1 MQIVQPVGFGKVVK
15 ANHDDRQPQDYS
27 LFQLAL
33 LILHDACPPDPTKYL
48 CEMGEECEN
57 DCERC
62 WEKYLFWAVNGYK
75 GDPYKWDKAIEGREG

>member
-1 MQIVQPVGFGKVVK
+1 MLSVSLVKQIAAESPVKSPK
-15 ANHDDRQPQDYS
+15 DYS
-27 LFQLAL
+27 IFQLAM

-48 CEMGEECEN
+48 CKMGEECEN

-75 GDPYKWDKAIEGREG
+75 GDPYKFDKAIEGREG

>member
-1 MQIVQPVGFGKVVK
+1 MLSVSLVRQIAAETPVKSTK
-15 ANHDDRQPQDYS
+15 DYS
-27 LFQLAL
+27 IFQLAL

-48 CEMGEECEN
+48 CKMGEECEN

-75 GDPYKWDKAIEGREG
+75 GDPYKCDKAIEGREG